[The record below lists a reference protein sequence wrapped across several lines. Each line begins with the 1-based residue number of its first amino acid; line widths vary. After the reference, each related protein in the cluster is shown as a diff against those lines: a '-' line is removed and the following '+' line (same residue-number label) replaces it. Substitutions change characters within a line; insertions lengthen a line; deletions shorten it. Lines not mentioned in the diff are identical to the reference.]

1 MHPPQKD
8 AVDPQI
14 NEQLNALCKKFDEAY
29 NNNNDAAAPG
39 ALFTEDAVVV
49 TDTGPI
55 YGQEAIEKYDAD
67 VFKQVHFSN
76 HLDKCDEYGAHII
89 GTYRNGWQ

>member
-1 MHPPQKD
+1 MHTPQKD

-14 NEQLNALCKKFDEAY
+14 NEQLNALCKKFDDAY
-29 NNNNDAAAPG
+29 NN
-39 ALFTEDAVVV
+39 
-49 TDTGPI
+49 DTGPI
-55 YGQEAIEKYDAD
+55 YGREAIEKYDAD

-76 HLDKCDEYGAHII
+76 HLDKCDQYRAHVI